1 MRRMQRRKPSHFA
14 WLSVA
19 AAFASA
25 SASAENFAR
34 VAYDPRAD
42 QLIVTMLYR
51 GTNADHDFSLKWG
64 ECKTLS
70 DGSNEVVAE
79 VIDSQARDAARQDFR
94 KTVHLSL
101 DGLSC
106 RPAKLTLRAAP
117 RTYYSLQIPA
127 ATSAR

>member
-1 MRRMQRRKPSHFA
+1 MKRSYFA
-14 WLSVA
+14 LLFVV
-19 AAFASA
+19 AAFACGSV
-25 SASAENFAR
+25 SAENFGR
-34 VAYDPRAD
+34 VGYDPAAD
-42 QLIVTMLYR
+42 QLVVTMLYR
-51 GTNADHDFSLKWG
+51 GTNPDHDFSLKWG
-64 ECKTLS
+64 VCKTLP

-94 KTVHLSL
+94 KTVRLSL
-101 DGLSC
+101 DGLPC